1 MLALSF
7 LSAAISKVQHPTL
20 TQPFIQTIKYRNLV
34 LDLGNG
40 IKTKAQLCLEI
51 YMVVD
56 TLYHHLLKYRVFNIF

>member
-7 LSAAISKVQHPTL
+7 LSYAISKVQHPTL

-40 IKTKAQLCLEI
+40 IKTKAQLN
-51 YMVVD
+51 V
-56 TLYHHLLKYRVFNIF
+56 